1 MSCVEHEVPPGGS
14 SDVPLDGSSSGG
26 SNDSSHRMGAAIT
39 EPMAIASTS
48 AGSASFLTMPEMGTL
63 PLASSLP
70 SALCVTSKTSDVICN
85 PWRNLV
91 SQNRRRYK
99 KDNFDLDLTYITDRI
114 IAMGFPAIDQE
125 KIYRNSMKATVAF
138 LERYHADHY
147 MVFNLRGR
155 HAYDPS
161 YFHNRV
167 MTFEMDDHH
176 PPRLELMAPFCRAV
190 HDYLAADEQNVVA
203 VHCKAG
209 KGRTGVM
216 ICAYLVYINFYY
228 SPRQNMDYYSIVRT
242 VNNKGVTIPSQR
254 RYVYYFSHLRKRN
267 LNYMPLRCELIGVYF
282 ERPPRLNG
290 ILLDGAYRLRV
301 ANGDVDV
308 FIPGPLRLSGR
319 DFDEEEAL
327 WSQYPCS
334 VGEDQF
340 NPYDPQPGKD
350 CISRRCYGWSVPAKK
365 RVFIEGDVRIDFY
378 AKKWFKGLGWTLKD
392 REKLGHVWFNT
403 MFTCPGYCGGVYVH
417 GDEAYPYPKGGTT
430 IFSPW
435 PPLDSR
441 SCETTNGIL
450 KNTSQYSDGSNRRRR
465 NEKKPHLKNERPVS
479 HQWNIDSPPGL
490 EKHCPLRC
498 LPLIYPEQLGRQPPR
513 KEIMAMLRDAH
524 IKHLISDKYKMH
536 LQSLPSSNT
545 IPRSPEVRL
554 DCGGPMCLMR
564 RPYEHVLTF
573 SVLEIDRAFK
583 HDKVNKGLKIYV
595 VVRCIDVD
603 NKDDVELAKKCIE
616 NMYAAQAK
624 IDVARTEEMRKK
636 NGQSRFESL
645 SDSTSSHS
653 SNSYSA
659 DAISDQP
666 WRCDPR
672 LQNTNLRKYFFRQR
686 ADSKSVHPPANY
698 RCKPRTANSSSVNL
712 WETDLANHGSDD
724 CLGEEEI
731 TMKKQIENADTEYA
745 KDFIATQDR
754 EWLEESSESGD

>member
-1 MSCVEHEVPPGGS
+1 
-14 SDVPLDGSSSGG
+14 
-26 SNDSSHRMGAAIT
+26 MGVTIT
-39 EPMAIASTS
+39 EPLAIASTS
-48 AGSASFLTMPEMGTL
+48 AGSAVCLTVPETET
-63 PLASSLP
+63 PQLASSLP
-70 SALCVTSKTSDVICN
+70 TVLCVTSKTSDVICN

-114 IAMGFPAIDQE
+114 IAMGFPATDQE
-125 KIYRNSMKATVAF
+125 KIYRNSMEATVAF

-161 YFHNRV
+161 HFHNRV

-216 ICAYLVYINFYY
+216 ICAYLVYINFYH

-267 LNYMPLRCELIGVYF
+267 LNYIPLRCELIGVYF

-327 WSQYPCS
+327 WNQYPCS
-334 VGEDQF
+334 VGEDQ
-340 NPYDPQPGKD
+340 YDPHKPKPGKD
-350 CISRRCYGWSVPAKK
+350 CISRRCYGWSVPLKK

-378 AKKWFKGLGWTLKD
+378 AKKWFRGLGWTLKD

-403 MFTCPGYCGGVYVH
+403 MFTCPGYCGGVYIH
-417 GDEAYPYPKGGTT
+417 GDEAYPYPKGGT
-430 IFSPW
+430 
-435 PPLDSR
+435 
-441 SCETTNGIL
+441 
-450 KNTSQYSDGSNRRRR
+450 SN
-465 NEKKPHLKNERPVS
+465 H
-479 HQWNIDSPPGL
+479 WNIDSPPGL

-498 LPLIYPEQLGRQPPR
+498 LSLIYPEQLGRQPPR

-524 IKHLISDKYKMH
+524 IKRLISDKYNKH
-536 LQSLPSSNT
+536 LQSAPSGGT
-545 IPRSPEVRL
+545 IPKSPEVRL

-564 RPYEHVLTF
+564 RPFEHVLTF

-595 VVRCIDVD
+595 VVRCVDVD
-603 NKDDVELAKKCIE
+603 NKEDVELAKKCIE
-616 NMYAAQAK
+616 NMYTAQAK
-624 IDVARTEEMRKK
+624 IDAARTEEMRKK
-636 NGQSRFESL
+636 SGHSRFESA
-645 SDSTSSHS
+645 SDSISSHS
-653 SNSYSA
+653 SCSYSA

-666 WRCDPR
+666 WRSDPR
-672 LQNTNLRKYFFRQR
+672 LQNTNLRKYFSRQR
-686 ADSKSVHPPANY
+686 ADSMSVHPPADY
-698 RCKPRTANSSSVNL
+698 RCIPRKTDSQALEL
-712 WETDLANHGSDD
+712 WETGPANHSGDVS
-724 CLGEEEI
+724 LSEEET
-731 TMKKQIENADTEYA
+731 TMKKQHQNIDNENAKE
-745 KDFIATQDR
+745 DFIATQDR
-754 EWLEESSESGD
+754 EWLEESSEVRCP

>member
-1 MSCVEHEVPPGGS
+1 MA
-14 SDVPLDGSSSGG
+14 
-26 SNDSSHRMGAAIT
+26 AAIT

-48 AGSASFLTMPEMGTL
+48 AGSAAFLTMPEAGTP
-63 PLASSLP
+63 PLASSL
-70 SALCVTSKTSDVICN
+70 SNVLCVTSKTSDVICN

-114 IAMGFPAIDQE
+114 IAMGFPAVDQE
-125 KIYRNSMKATVAF
+125 KIYRNSMEATVAF

-301 ANGDVDV
+301 ANGDIDV

-327 WSQYPCS
+327 WGQYPCS

-350 CISRRCYGWSVPAKK
+350 CISRRCYGWSVPATQ
-365 RVFIEGDVRIDFY
+365 RVFMEGDVRIDFY

-417 GDEAYPYPKGGTT
+417 GDEAYPYPKGKTT
-430 IFSPW
+430 ISSPW
-435 PPLDSR
+435 PPIDSR
-441 SCETTNGIL
+441 SCETANGIL
-450 KNTSQYSDGSNRRRR
+450 KNTWFSDGSRSNRRKRY
-465 NEKKPHLKNERPVS
+465 EKKSHMKNEGSVS
-479 HQWNIDSPPGL
+479 HECNIDSPPGL
-490 EKHCPLRC
+490 EKHCPYRC

-524 IKHLISDKYKMH
+524 TKHLAGGKYKKH
-536 LQSLPSSNT
+536 LQSVPSGT
-545 IPRSPEVRL
+545 AIPRSPEVRL

-573 SVLEIDRAFK
+573 SVLEVDRAFK

-624 IDVARTEEMRKK
+624 IDASRTEEMRKK
-636 NGQSRFESL
+636 SGQSRFESL

-653 SNSYSA
+653 SSSYSA

-672 LQNTNLRKYFFRQR
+672 LQNANLRKYFFRQR

-698 RCKPRTANSSSVNL
+698 RCMPRKADSPSSGL
-712 WETDLANHGSDD
+712 WETGLINHVGNDSLD
-724 CLGEEEI
+724 EEA
-731 TMKKQIENADTEYA
+731 TMKKQIQNEDTEYA
-745 KDFIATQDR
+745 KEDFIATQDR
-754 EWLEESSESGD
+754 EWLEESSEVRFRFSNL

>member
-1 MSCVEHEVPPGGS
+1 
-14 SDVPLDGSSSGG
+14 
-26 SNDSSHRMGAAIT
+26 MGTAIT

-48 AGSASFLTMPEMGTL
+48 AGSTAFLTMSETGAP
-63 PLASSLP
+63 PLAASLP
-70 SALCVTSKTSDVICN
+70 NILCVTSKTSDVICN

-125 KIYRNSMKATVAF
+125 KIYRNSMEATVAF

-216 ICAYLVYINFYY
+216 ICAYLVYINFYC

-242 VNNKGVTIPSQR
+242 INNKGVTIPSQR

-319 DFDEEEAL
+319 DFDEEESL

-403 MFTCPGYCGGVYVH
+403 MFTCPGYCGGVYIH
-417 GDEAYPYPKGGTT
+417 GDEAYPYPKDGTA
-430 IFSPW
+430 IFNPW
-435 PPLDSR
+435 PSVDSQP
-441 SCETTNGIL
+441 CETNGIL
-450 KNTSQYSDGSNRRRR
+450 KNIPQCSDDNHDNRRKRH
-465 NEKKPHLKNERPVS
+465 EKKSHLKNELPVS
-479 HQWNIDSPPGL
+479 NQWNIDFPPGL

-498 LPLIYPEQLGRQPPR
+498 LPLIYPKQLGRQPPR
-513 KEIMAMLRDAH
+513 KEIMTMLRDAH
-524 IKHLISDKYKMH
+524 IKHLIGDKYKKH
-536 LQSLPSSNT
+536 LQSVPSGDA
-545 IPRSPEVRL
+545 IPRSPEARL

-564 RPYEHVLTF
+564 QPFEHVLTF
-573 SVLEIDRAFK
+573 SVLEVDRAFK
-583 HDKVNKGLKIYV
+583 HDKMNKGLKIYV
-595 VVRCIDVD
+595 VVKCVDVD
-603 NKDDVELAKKCIE
+603 NKDDVELANKCIE

-624 IDVARTEEMRKK
+624 IDAARTEEMRRKS
-636 NGQSRFESL
+636 GQSRLENF

-666 WRCDPR
+666 WRYDPR
-672 LQNTNLRKYFFRQR
+672 LQNANLRKYFFRQR

-698 RCKPRTANSSSVNL
+698 RCLPGKADSSSLDL
-712 WETDLANHGSDD
+712 WETGLTNYAGDD
-724 CLGEEEI
+724 SLDEEEVA
-731 TMKKQIENADTEYA
+731 MKKQIQNADTECA
-745 KDFIATQDR
+745 KEDFIATQDR
-754 EWLEESSESGD
+754 EWLEESSEVRFD

>member
-1 MSCVEHEVPPGGS
+1 
-14 SDVPLDGSSSGG
+14 
-26 SNDSSHRMGAAIT
+26 MGAAIT

-48 AGSASFLTMPEMGTL
+48 ASSAAFLTMPETGTP

-70 SALCVTSKTSDVICN
+70 STVCVTSKTSDVICN

-125 KIYRNSMKATVAF
+125 KIYRNSMEATVAF

-167 MTFEMDDHH
+167 MVFEMDDHH

-216 ICAYLVYINFYY
+216 ICAYLVYINFYC

-267 LNYMPLRCELIGVYF
+267 LNYMPLCCELIGVYF

-327 WSQYPCS
+327 WNQYPCS
-334 VGEDQF
+334 IGDDQF

-350 CISRRCYGWSVPAKK
+350 CISSSLVARRCYGWSVPAKK

-417 GDEAYPYPKGGTT
+417 GDEAYPYPKDGTT
-430 IFSPW
+430 IFNPW
-435 PPLDSR
+435 PPVDSR

-450 KNTSQYSDGSNRRRR
+450 KNTSKLSDDSRNNRRKRFS
-465 NEKKPHLKNERPVS
+465 P
-479 HQWNIDSPPGL
+479 QWNIDSPPGL

-513 KEIMAMLRDAH
+513 KEIMKMLRDAH
-524 IKHLISDKYKMH
+524 MKHLIGDRYKKH
-536 LQSLPSSNT
+536 LQSIPSGDV

-573 SVLEIDRAFK
+573 SVLEVDRAFK
-583 HDKVNKGLKIYV
+583 HDKMNKGLKIYV
-595 VVRCIDVD
+595 VVKCIDVD

-624 IDVARTEEMRKK
+624 IDAARTEEMRKK
-636 NGQSRFESL
+636 SGQSRFENL

-653 SNSYSA
+653 SSSYSA

-666 WRCDPR
+666 WRSDPR
-672 LQNTNLRKYFFRQR
+672 LQNANLRKYFFRQR
-686 ADSKSVHPPANY
+686 ADSKSVHPPSNY
-698 RCKPRTANSSSVNL
+698 RCMPEKVDSPSSDL
-712 WETDLANHGSDD
+712 WETRLTNNAGDESLA
-724 CLGEEEI
+724 EKEA
-731 TMKKQIENADTEYA
+731 TMKKQIQNIYIENAKE
-745 KDFIATQDR
+745 DFMATQDR
-754 EWLEESSESGD
+754 EWLEESSESED